1 MTRGDGVGPTAEE
14 LFAGPGESMAALRA
28 TDWSATALG
37 PVDSWRPELVAAIR
51 TVLRSRLPT
60 LLWWGPDLI
69 QLYNDACLRNLGD
82 KHPAAA
88 GQPAAQCWHE
98 VWDALRPVVQSILD
112 GRQDGVRFDEQLMF
126 FTRRDYVEETY
137 QTYSLSGVRDETGAV
152 LGIFV
157 QNPDGVTAQV
167 LDDRRLRTLR
177 ELGSVP
183 ITAGGTA
190 TDACRKILKALAGN
204 RADVPFGSI
213 YLMDDSGEPQLID
226 HFGFRPGALLPPRE
240 GTNPV
245 ARTRLRRTATNGEPL
260 LITGMREQFPDFY
273 DPTGALDDAEPD
285 SSLMLPLV
293 EHGRSERLGVLV
305 LGISPHRRFDADY
318 RAFFHLVADHVSI
331 AITDALAFE
340 AERVRVAALA
350 EIDAA
355 KTRFFQNISHELRT
369 PLTLVLAPLQ
379 QVLDDPALDLPDEY
393 RHDLQAA
400 RRAARRLQRLVD
412 GLLDVTRGEVDRLAP
427 ATEPTDIGSLTGD
440 CVSMFRSA
448 VESAG
453 LTLSVELPEPA
464 LSVLLDRQ
472 MWSHIVLNLLSNA
485 VKFTLHGGI
494 TVRVERAGDVARLTV
509 RDTGIGI
516 PEQEIPLIFD
526 RFHRVV
532 DQPARTGEGA
542 GIGLS
547 LVADLVRAH
556 GGTIRVDSALGT
568 GSTFDVTV
576 PATSAGAARPHE
588 LPQDIGEMFLA
599 DAAQWSAPSSGPA
612 ADELGPAGESAAAD
626 RQGRLLVVEDNA
638 DMRGYLTRLLRQDG
652 WSVHPCATVDAA
664 LSHPG
669 TPDLVLSDVMM
680 PARGGL
686 DLLRMLRA
694 GNGSQWIPVMLLT
707 ARAGPESIAE
717 GMSLGA
723 DDYLV
728 KPFEPIE
735 LLARVRSTVELHRR
749 HEHSLIQLRERAENL
764 EAALSSN
771 RRIGTAVG
779 VLMASRKVDSET
791 AFELLSTVSQLLQ
804 RKLRDV
810 ADEVVATGALPSR

>member
-1 MTRGDGVGPTAEE
+1 MTRGDAAGPTAET
-14 LFAGPGESMAALRA
+14 LFAGAGESMAALRA

-37 PVDSWRPELVAAIR
+37 PVESWRPELVAAIR
-51 TVLRSRLPT
+51 TVLHSRLPT
-60 LLWWGPDLI
+60 LLWWGPDLV
-69 QLYNDACLRNLGD
+69 QLYNDPCLPNLGD
-82 KHPAAA
+82 KHPGAA
-88 GQPAAQCWHE
+88 GQPAAQCWPE
-98 VWDALRPVVQSILD
+98 VWDALHSVVQSILD

-126 FTRRDYVEETY
+126 FTRRNYVEETY
-137 QTYSLSGVRDETGAV
+137 QTYSLSGVRDESGAV

-157 QNPDGVTAQV
+157 QNTDGVTAQV
-167 LDDRRLRTLR
+167 LNDRRLRTLR

-183 ITAGGTA
+183 IAAGGTA
-190 TDACRKILKALAGN
+190 TDAGRKILRVLAGN

-213 YLMDDSGEPQLID
+213 YLIDGSGEPQLVD

-245 ARTRLRRTATNGEPL
+245 ALTRLRRTAANGEPL

-293 EHGRSERLGVLV
+293 EHGRSEPLGVLV

-331 AITDALAFE
+331 AVTDALAFE

-369 PLTLVLAPLQ
+369 PLTLVLGPLQ
-379 QVLDDPALDLPDEY
+379 QVLDDPAVQLPDEY

-427 ATEPTDIGSLTGD
+427 AAEPTDIGALTGD

-464 LSVLLDRQ
+464 MSVLLDRQ

-494 TVRVERAGDVARLTV
+494 TVRVERSGDLARLTV
-509 RDTGIGI
+509 RDSGIGI
-516 PEQEIPLIFD
+516 PEPEIPLIFD
-526 RFHRVV
+526 RFHRVG

-556 GGTIRVDSALGT
+556 GGTIRVDSALGA

-576 PATSAGAARPHE
+576 PANSTRTARPHE
-588 LPQDIGEMFLA
+588 RPDDIGEMFLA
-599 DAAQWSAPSSGPA
+599 DAAQWSAPSSGMA
-612 ADELGPAGESAAAD
+612 VDEQRPAGESGPSD
-626 RQGRLLVVEDNA
+626 LPGRLLVVEDNA

-652 WSVHPCATVDAA
+652 WSVQPCASVDVA
-664 LSHPG
+664 LSQPG
-669 TPDLVLSDVMM
+669 TPDLVLTDVMM

-694 GNGSQWIPVMLLT
+694 GNGSQRIPVMLLT

-717 GMSLGA
+717 GLSLGA

-735 LLARVRSTVELHRR
+735 LLARVRATVELHRR
-749 HEHSLIQLRERAENL
+749 HEHSLTQLRDRAVNL

-779 VLMASRKVDSET
+779 VLMASRKVDSES
-791 AFELLSTVSQLLQ
+791 AFELLSTVSQLLH